1 MKTALNH
8 SSRGLRRAQAQVNTA
23 ASRIARWGLT
33 DHRSSLTSDQV
44 AGVREPAGV
53 QDEMRFDGRARPRD
67 ELRQRWGAPNR
78 GQGADIDLGEEAI
91 RLKVGEIAFRA
102 NIAATRSVLDME
114 QSLSEALEDKE

>member
-33 DHRSSLTSDQV
+33 DHQTTQTSD
-44 AGVREPAGV
+44 VREPDGV
-53 QDEMRFDGRARPRD
+53 RDEVRFDGRARPRD
-67 ELRQRWGAPNR
+67 ELRQRWGAT
-78 GQGADIDLGEEAI
+78 GSELKADVDLNEEAI
-91 RLKVGEIAFRA
+91 RLKTGEIAFRA

-114 QSLSEALEDKE
+114 QSLSEMLEEKE